1 MMTSPSNN
9 SNHNT
14 PSANSVSAEPIRIT
28 PDEKHADWPGLW
40 RMVLAMLMSG
50 TIGLFVVESGQ
61 DNTTVVF
68 WRCLIGGSALL
79 AYLSW
84 RRQWQKLSRINSGWL
99 LLGGL
104 ALVANWFCLFG
115 AYHLSSISIATLVYH
130 TQPFFLLLIVAVSQ
144 RQAIARTQW
153 LLLLLAFCGVAL
165 TTGLDISGSGEQ
177 IWLGVGLAAIAA
189 ALYAVATLTTRQ
201 LTGVPPAQI
210 AGLQMMLGVLILL
223 PFPKAMLTDLA
234 LPQLV
239 PILMLGLLH
248 TALMYNLMYSAF
260 QRLPVS
266 SIALLSFIY
275 PLVAVVIDLWY
286 YDIKLQPLQIL
297 GMVLILVAIG
307 LHQRWQL
314 LRR

>member
-1 MMTSPSNN
+1 MTSPSNN
-9 SNHNT
+9 SNNT

-84 RRQWQKLSRINSGWL
+84 RRQWQKLSRANSGWL

-275 PLVAVVIDLWY
+275 PLVAVLIDLGY

>member
-1 MMTSPSNN
+1 MPSSKDHRSQVTAVSTMTKVLAAQPAVEN
-9 SNHNT
+9 
-14 PSANSVSAEPIRIT
+14 
-28 PDEKHADWPGLW
+28 KQADWPGLW
-40 RMVLAMLMSG
+40 RMIVAMLMSG
-50 TIGLFVVESGQ
+50 TIGLFVVESAQ

-68 WRCLIGGSALL
+68 WRCLIGGGALL

-84 RRQWQKLSRINSGWL
+84 RRQWQPLNKANSGWL
-99 LLGGL
+99 ILGGL

-130 TQPFFLLLIVAVSQ
+130 TQPFFLLLIVAVMQ
-144 RQAIARTQW
+144 RQAIIPAQW

-165 TTGLDISGSGEQ
+165 TTGLELTGSGEQ
-177 IWLGVGLAAIAA
+177 LWLGVGLAAIAA

-201 LTGVPPAQI
+201 LTGIPPAQI

-223 PFPKAMLTDLA
+223 PFPKTMLTDMA
-234 LPQLV
+234 LPQLA

-275 PLVAVVIDLWY
+275 PLVTVWIDLWY
-286 YDIKLQPLQIL
+286 YDIELQPLQII
-297 GMVLILVAIG
+297 GMLCILVAMA
-307 LHQRWQL
+307 LNQRLQ
-314 LRR
+314 RRTA

>member
-9 SNHNT
+9 SNNT
-14 PSANSVSAEPIRIT
+14 PSANSVSAEQIRIT

-61 DNTTVVF
+61 ENTTVVF